1 MSKPSESHV
10 LKQKQIA
17 EAFSNGNFDLTFPF
31 LAKTIEWNI
40 IGNKTLVGK
49 ESVIENCR
57 QTSSYFKTVTTK
69 FTTFNVIAE
78 NNCVA
83 VTGTGEFIRN
93 GDQISFVSACDVYI
107 FNSNN
112 ELQRID
118 SYCI

>member
-49 ESVIENCR
+49 ESVIENCK
-57 QTSSYFKTVTTK
+57 QTSS
-69 FTTFNVIAE
+69 
-78 NNCVA
+78 
-83 VTGTGEFIRN
+83 
-93 GDQISFVSACDVYI
+93 ISK
-107 FNSNN
+107 
-112 ELQRID
+112 R
-118 SYCI
+118 